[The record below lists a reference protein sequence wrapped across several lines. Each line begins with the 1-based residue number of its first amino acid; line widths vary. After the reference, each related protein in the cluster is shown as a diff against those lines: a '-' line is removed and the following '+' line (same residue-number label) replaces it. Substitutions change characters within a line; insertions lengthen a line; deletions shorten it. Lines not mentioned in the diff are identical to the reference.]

1 VRRRSVAIIVG
12 VMGAILLAA
21 CGGGT
26 PSGIPHPPSTSTTT
40 TTPTTSSSV
49 PATTTSTTT
58 AGASTTNCTSAQLSV
73 TAGPPEAGLGHQ
85 GGALIFSNT
94 SASPCTLSGYPGVAG
109 LDAAGNQ
116 VVQAQRTVAGYLGG
130 IEVGGPLPS
139 VVLTAGGGSASA
151 YVEGTDNPAG
161 TATSCP
167 TYAALLVTPPNALQ
181 PVRVALA
188 IPGCSPIQV
197 HPVVP
202 GLTGQAK

>member
-1 VRRRSVAIIVG
+1 VDRRTVVISVGIVG
-12 VMGAILLAA
+12 AVLLAA

-26 PSGIPHPPSTSTTT
+26 PAAVHPPSTTSTTPSST
-40 TTPTTSSSV
+40 TTSSSA

-58 AGASTTNCTSAQLSV
+58 AATANCTSAQLGV
-73 TAGPPEAGLGHQ
+73 TAGPPAAGLGHE
-85 GGALIFSNT
+85 GGALIFTNT

-109 LDAAGNQ
+109 LDATGNQ
-116 VVQAQRTVAGYLGG
+116 AVQAQRTAAGYLGG
-130 IEVGGPLPS
+130 FHSGGPLPS

-151 YVEGTDNPAG
+151 YVEGTDNPVG

-167 TYAALLVTPPNALQ
+167 TYPALLVTPPNALQ
-181 PVRVALA
+181 SVRVGLA

-202 GLTGQAK
+202 GLTGQAT